1 MSINIIYSILI
12 GTLSGIL
19 GGAFG
24 LGGSFIMLPGLIL
37 LNVTKDF
44 NTAVGTI
51 LFSLLPPVSLLAVI
65 EYYKRGQVDITIGT
79 ILFITYFLAA
89 YIGAQINKM
98 YDQKTLEYACATVF
112 LMITIYFYYHAYTL
126 KSNKDSFTIGKFFN

>member
-1 MSINIIYSILI
+1 MNLRYINTIIV

-24 LGGSFIMLPGLIL
+24 LGGSFIMLPGVIL
-37 LNVTKDF
+37 LNIVPNFD
-44 NTAVGTI
+44 TAVGTI

-65 EYYKRGQVDITIGT
+65 EYAKRKEVDYIVGT

-89 YIGAQINKM
+89 YLGSYVNKLL
-98 YDQKTLEYACATVF
+98 DTKTLEYGCAFTF
-112 LMITIYFYYHAYTL
+112 LLITMYFFYRAINE
-126 KSNKDSFTIGKFFN
+126 KPI

>member
-1 MSINIIYSILI
+1 MDINIIYSILI

-24 LGGSFIMLPGLIL
+24 LGGSFVMLPGLIL
-37 LNVTKDF
+37 LNVSKNF

-65 EYYKRGQVDITIGT
+65 EYYKRDQVDMKIGT
-79 ILFITYFLAA
+79 ILFITYFIAA
-89 YIGAQINKM
+89 YFGAKINAM
-98 YDQKTLEYACATVF
+98 YSQKTLEYACATVF
-112 LMITIYFYYHAYTL
+112 LMITIFFYYHAYNL
-126 KSNKDSFTIGKFFN
+126 KGKESFTNGNFSN

>member
-1 MSINIIYSILI
+1 MDINIIYSILI

-51 LFSLLPPVSLLAVI
+51 LFSLLPPVSLFAVI
-65 EYYKRGQVDITIGT
+65 EYYKRGQVDMKIGT
-79 ILFITYFLAA
+79 ILFITYFLAV
-89 YIGAQINKM
+89 YVGAKINKM
-98 YDQKTLEYACATVF
+98 YDQKTLEYACASVF
-112 LMITIYFYYHAYTL
+112 LLITIYFYYHAYNL
-126 KSNKDSFTIGKFFN
+126 KGKDSFTGAQFFK

>member
-1 MSINIIYSILI
+1 MNINIIYSILI

-24 LGGSFIMLPGLIL
+24 LGGSFVMLPGLIL

-51 LFSLLPPVSLLAVI
+51 LFSLLPPVSLLAVMD
-65 EYYKRGQVDITIGT
+65 YYKRGNVDITIGS
-79 ILFITYFLAA
+79 ILFVTYFLAA
-89 YIGAQINKM
+89 YIGAKINKM
-98 YDQKTLEYACATVF
+98 YDQKSLEYACATVF
-112 LMITIYFYYHAYTL
+112 LMITIYFYYHAYHL
-126 KSNKDSFTIGKFFN
+126 KSAKDSFINRRFL

>member
-1 MSINIIYSILI
+1 MDINIIYSILI

-37 LNVTKDF
+37 LKVAKDF
-44 NTAVGTI
+44 DTAVGTI

-65 EYYKRGQVDITIGT
+65 DYYKRGKVDMTIGT
-79 ILFITYFLAA
+79 ILFITYFFAA

-98 YDQKTLEYACATVF
+98 YDQKTLEYACASVF

-126 KSNKDSFTIGKFFN
+126 KSGKDSFTVGNFFN

>member
-1 MSINIIYSILI
+1 MNINIIYSILI

-37 LNVTKDF
+37 LKVTKDF

-51 LFSLLPPVSLLAVI
+51 LFSLLPPVSLLAVV
-65 EYYKRGQVDITIGT
+65 EYYKRGQVDMKIGT

-89 YIGAQINKM
+89 YLGAKINKM
-98 YDQKTLEYACATVF
+98 YSQKTLEYACATVF
-112 LMITIYFYYHAYTL
+112 LLITIYFYYHAYNL
-126 KSNKDSFTIGKFFN
+126 KGKNSFTVAQILK

>member
-1 MSINIIYSILI
+1 MDINIIYSILI

-24 LGGSFIMLPGLIL
+24 LGGSFVMLPGLIL
-37 LNVTKDF
+37 LKVTKNF

-65 EYYKRGQVDITIGT
+65 EYYKRGQVDLTIGT
-79 ILFITYFLAA
+79 ILFITYFIAA
-89 YIGAQINKM
+89 YFGAKINAM
-98 YDQKTLEYACATVF
+98 YDQQTLEYACATVF
-112 LMITIYFYYHAYTL
+112 LFITIYLYYHAYTL
-126 KSNKDSFTIGKFFN
+126 KSGKESFTIAKIFN

>member
-1 MSINIIYSILI
+1 MDINIIYSILI

-24 LGGSFIMLPGLIL
+24 LGGSFVMLPGLIL
-37 LNVTKDF
+37 LNVSKNF

-65 EYYKRGQVDITIGT
+65 EYYKRDQVDMKIGT

-89 YIGAQINKM
+89 YLGAKINKM
-98 YDQKTLEYACATVF
+98 YSQKTLEYACATVF
-112 LMITIYFYYHAYTL
+112 LMITIFFYYHAYNL
-126 KSNKDSFTIGKFFN
+126 KGKESFTVGHFSN